1 MELSPKGKGNC
12 VLHGASDSDVQGNAW
27 LSPLLCVVL
36 HGGPVRDEPQEGSNV
51 RTDLRSC
58 IDMPAWLKVEC
69 AEGVLT
75 AGPRMQ
81 HGLLSW
87 ECVVNSGK
95 EEVVRHTC
103 SKNGQEN
110 DSIVWGNW

>member
-1 MELSPKGKGNC
+1 MELSPEGEGDC

-27 LSPLLCVVL
+27 LSPLSCVVL

-58 IDMPAWLKVEC
+58 IDAPAWLKVER

-75 AGPRMQ
+75 AGPRAQ
-81 HGLLSW
+81 HGLLGW
-87 ECVVNSGK
+87 EYVVDSGK
-95 EEVVRHTC
+95 EEVVWRAR

-110 DSIVWGNW
+110 DSIARGNW